1 MAGEGTTAMAPGLT
15 YRASGVDIDAGKEFA
30 AEILQHLRSTYGPE
44 VMDNEGGFAGLYSIP
59 GSVSLFAQ
67 RCKNPVLVAGTDG
80 VGTKLKVAQLVDR
93 HDTVGID
100 LVAMCVNDVLVQGA
114 MPLFFL
120 DYLAAGKLD
129 RRVSVSIIRGV
140 AEGCRQADCACLGG
154 ETAEMPGFY
163 GPGEYDLAGFAVGMV
178 ERARLIDG
186 RRRVRP
192 GDVVLGLGST
202 GLHSNGFSL
211 VRKLLLE
218 QQGLRP
224 EQVMPEMGCTLGEE
238 LLKPTRIYVR
248 SVRSV
253 LHHYR
258 VKGVVHGLA
267 HITGGGLVENVPRVL
282 GPRCVARL
290 DKGSWPRPPI
300 FALVQRLGGIDEA
313 EMFRV
318 FNMGIGMV
326 VIVSPYYAD
335 AVARR
340 LEHGGDRVTVIGEIA
355 RGDGPAIELS

>member
-1 MAGEGTTAMAPGLT
+1 MSPGLT
-15 YRASGVDIDAGKEFA
+15 YRSSGVDIEAGKAFTT
-30 AEILQHLRSTYGPE
+30 EILRHLKTTYGPE
-44 VMDNEGGFAGLYSIP
+44 VIDNANGFAGLFAVP
-59 GSVSLFAQ
+59 GQVGLFAR

-80 VGTKLKVAQLVDR
+80 VGTKLKVAQRVDK

-114 MPLFFL
+114 IPLFFL
-120 DYLAAGKLD
+120 DYLAMGKLD
-129 RRVSVSIIRGV
+129 RRVSVEIIKGI

-163 GPGEYDLAGFAVGMV
+163 GPGEYDLAGFTVGMV

-192 GDVVLGLGST
+192 GDVVLGLAST
-202 GLHSNGFSL
+202 GLHSNGYSL
-211 VRKLLLE
+211 VRKLFFE
-218 QQGLRP
+218 QERMRP
-224 EQVMPEMGCTLGEE
+224 EQVVPELGCTLGEE

-248 SVRSV
+248 AVRSV
-253 LHHYR
+253 LDHYR
-258 VKGVVHGLA
+258 VKGVLHALA
-267 HITGGGLVENVPRVL
+267 HITGGGLLENVPRVL

-290 DKGSWPRPPI
+290 EKESWPRPPV
-300 FALVQRLGGIDEA
+300 FGLVQKLGRVDEA

-326 VIVSPYYAD
+326 AVVSPYYAE

-340 LEHGGDRVTVIGEIA
+340 LACHGEQVTVVGEIV
-355 RGDGPAIELS
+355 RGDGPAVELV